1 MNEVPPI
8 AGESFLRSISLSLDP
23 DAISG
28 VQPLGPV
35 PIQFGESSVPFLRF
49 LLAAWKSSDSSV
61 EMVEERD
68 CSCIFFRIVSQ
79 LDLELCPKVEL
90 PDAR

>member
-1 MNEVPPI
+1 MNEVPLI
-8 AGESFLRSISLSLDP
+8 VGESFLRSISSSLDP
-23 DAISG
+23 DAILV

-35 PIQFGESSVPFLRF
+35 LIQFGESSVPFSQF
-49 LLAAWKSSDSSV
+49 LLTVWKSLDSSI

-68 CSCIFFRIVSQ
+68 FSCIFFRIVSQ
-79 LDLELCPKVEL
+79 LNLELCPKVEL